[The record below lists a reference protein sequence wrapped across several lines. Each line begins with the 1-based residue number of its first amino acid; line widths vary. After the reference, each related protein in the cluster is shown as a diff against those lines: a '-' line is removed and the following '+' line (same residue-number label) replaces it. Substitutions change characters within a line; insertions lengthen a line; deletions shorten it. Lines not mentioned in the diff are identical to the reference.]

1 GDEGTSPA
9 PDHRILRLPY
19 QILRAS
25 RPEMSLESLFQHIIF
40 SEHQAEESR
49 RVMREVRSEITRCR
63 GKIKKATEDLS
74 EEKIKLESKVQ
85 QLSEK
90 SFLLEL
96 LKTHENALERQL
108 SEIISERDTLLQ
120 ACEAIKNKTT
130 EEEER
135 FIKEITDFND
145 NYEITK
151 KRDTLMKEN
160 IEMEMADL
168 DSQADVLRREMKS
181 VERNRGQLWEL
192 QKLKNELL
200 QELFTLQKK
209 LKVLKDEET
218 EAICI
223 TKQLEAEKTKVRDKP
238 QHDPECVRLKREL
251 DLYKAEDMES
261 VYRALQA
268 EVDLLELALAPKDP
282 QDSNSLSHEPPHT

>member
-1 GDEGTSPA
+1 
-9 PDHRILRLPY
+9 
-19 QILRAS
+19 
-25 RPEMSLESLFQHIIF
+25 MSLESLFQHII
-40 SEHQAEESR
+40 STEHQAEENR
-49 RVMREVRSEITRCR
+49 RVMREVRSNIARCR

-85 QLSEK
+85 QFSEK

-96 LKTHENALERQL
+96 LKTHENALERQRN
-108 SEIISERDTLLQ
+108 EIIGERDTLLQ
-120 ACEAIKNKTT
+120 ACEAIKKKAT

-151 KRDTLMKEN
+151 KSDTLMKEN
-160 IEMEMADL
+160 IKMEIADL
-168 DSQADVLRREMKS
+168 ENQADVLRGEMKS
-181 VERNRGQLWEL
+181 MECNTGQLREL
-192 QKLKNELL
+192 QKLKSELL

-223 TKQLEAEKTKVRDKP
+223 TRHLEAEKIKIREKP
-238 QHDPECVRLKREL
+238 HHDPECVRLKREL
-251 DLYKAEDMES
+251 ELYKAEDMES
-261 VYRALQA
+261 VCRALQT
-268 EVDLLELALAPKDP
+268 EVDLLGSTLAPKDP
-282 QDSNSLSHEPPHT
+282 QDNNSSSRRAIQLEHHGTKHE